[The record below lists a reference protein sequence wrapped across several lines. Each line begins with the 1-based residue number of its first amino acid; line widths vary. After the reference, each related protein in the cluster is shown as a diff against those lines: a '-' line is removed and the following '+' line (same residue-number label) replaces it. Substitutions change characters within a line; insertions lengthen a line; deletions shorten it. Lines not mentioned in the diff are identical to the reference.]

1 VVALRGAEGLTVIPM
16 DDNRPQNSYAYA
28 LEVLQAAS

>member
-1 VVALRGAEGLTVIPM
+1 VVARRGADHLTVIPM
-16 DDNRPQNSYAYA
+16 DDNRPQNSYASA